1 MIFLWVAFA
10 LPISDEGGQLC
21 KLQAIGPEV
30 EKEKKDKNVSSDLRI
45 ISMRTVEKVSMSR

>member
-1 MIFLWVAFA
+1 
-10 LPISDEGGQLC
+10 LPISDERGQLC

-30 EKEKKDKNVSSDLRI
+30 EKEKKDKNVSSDPRI

>member
-45 ISMRTVEKVSMSR
+45 ISMRTAEKISMNR